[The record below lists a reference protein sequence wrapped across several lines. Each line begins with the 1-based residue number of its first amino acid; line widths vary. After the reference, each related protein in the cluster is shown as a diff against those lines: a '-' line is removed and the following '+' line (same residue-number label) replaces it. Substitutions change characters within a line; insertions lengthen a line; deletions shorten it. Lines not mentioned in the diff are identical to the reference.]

1 MLKIKQDSVCVGD
14 KEAPRWSNDL
24 GGNLSPSSFAR
35 FIAVS
40 VVCETSVPE
49 PTVSKGGLYSRMGH
63 FLAYCVALLLSGTSA
78 LPEHMCTSVHTP
90 HSLFY
95 QLRVLHPLDSPRTA
109 PLSPESLSIFKL
121 FLATGSLPSRL

>member
-1 MLKIKQDSVCVGD
+1 MLKIRQDSVCVGD

-63 FLAYCVALLLSGTSA
+63 FLAYGVALLLSGTSGQRGE
-78 LPEHMCTSVHTP
+78 LHD
-90 HSLFY
+90 LFPGHKQSFIY
-95 QLRVLHPLDSPRTA
+95 IMLCLQNY
-109 PLSPESLSIFKL
+109 SI
-121 FLATGSLPSRL
+121 